1 MKYSQSKSTSEY
13 FYIDCYV
20 HPQHGGTVSPDYLKN
35 VFGQPIRDSDH
46 FVAVMSPWDNPVP
59 LSRIW
64 CIYEFHTAITHKKPF
79 EVVFTAEEDGS
90 WAENITDTDLIVSK
104 YSEIDSRNAEASK
117 PADKANIL
125 QLIEEGVGTK
135 KLNAEI
141 MQKVRDLLVDK
152 CMAYLAKEPRSEVF
166 GLVCNFSPS
175 KTLLEQILVHKQR
188 VLDEAGDDD
197 DDAHFDVGMYHSVLE
212 LFCTVVID
220 CQAVSAYD
228 CFVFL
233 EGFSAFLT
241 KKTSK
246 FCWSNSPL

>member
-1 MKYSQSKSTSEY
+1 M
-13 FYIDCYV
+13 
-20 HPQHGGTVSPDYLKN
+20 
-35 VFGQPIRDSDH
+35 
-46 FVAVMSPWDNPVP
+46 AVMSPWDNPVP

-79 EVVFTAEEDGS
+79 EVVFTAEEDES
-90 WAENITDTDLIVSK
+90 WADNITDTDLIVSK
-104 YSEIDSRNAEASK
+104 YSEIDSRNAKASK

-152 CMAYLAKEPRSEVF
+152 CMAYLAKKPRSAVSE
-166 GLVCNFSPS
+166 LVCNFSPS

-188 VLDEAGDDD
+188 ALDEAGDDD
-197 DDAHFDVGMYHSVLE
+197 DVAHFDVGMYHSVLE

-241 KKTSK
+241 KK
-246 FCWSNSPL
+246 NI